1 MNRRLMMAAA
11 LLVMAGCSAPP
22 PPPPPAPPPGPKA
35 TLGQWGVDLT
45 GMDRSVKPGDDFYM
59 FVNGTWQKNAVIAAD
74 RSSTGSFQN
83 LAILSEKRMK
93 EIVAELEAKPVDQ
106 LSPEEKKLRDLYDGF
121 VDTKAIEARGLEPV
135 KADLAMIGKLKSL
148 KDVAR
153 VMGSPRLAAGSIFG
167 LGIGVDDKDSSKYS
181 VNLTPEGLGLPDRD
195 FYLLDEAGIVKVRE
209 AYKAYLGTM
218 LSLAGAKD
226 AEARAAKV
234 MALETEIAK
243 LRWTL
248 AQQRDP
254 ETMYHPVA
262 FKDLRKLA
270 PDFPWDAFFSETEI
284 PLNKGARVVIV
295 GENTAVAPIAK
306 LFAKTPVSVW
316 RDYLTIHYL
325 HSYAAVLPQKV
336 DDADFAFY
344 GTALAGRTAQ
354 TERATRG
361 VRLLDR
367 TLGEAFGKLY
377 VAKYFPP
384 EAKAKVEK
392 LVGNLL
398 KAYEADIK
406 TLPWMS
412 EVTRQKALDKIHAFT
427 PHLGY
432 PDVWRD
438 YSALDISRDDL
449 VGNMKRSSL
458 FEWRH
463 DVGRLD
469 QAVDRNEWHMT
480 PPTVNAY
487 YNPSFNSIT
496 FPAAILQPPFF
507 DPNADDA
514 VNYGAI
520 GVVIGHEI
528 SHGFDDQG
536 SKYNGAGNM
545 ENWWTA
551 TDLANF
557 QGRTKMLTEQFNAF
571 EPLPGLHVKGDA
583 TLGEN
588 IADLAGLSIAYKAYH
603 IALGGQAA
611 PIRDGFTG
619 DQRFFMGLAQ
629 VWQSKFREGEARSRV
644 LSDVHSP
651 AAFRVIGSTRNVDA
665 WYEAFDVKPGD
676 KYYLPPEQRVKLW

>member
-1 MNRRLMMAAA
+1 MNRRLTIAAA
-11 LLVMAGCSAPP
+11 LLIMAGCSAPP

-35 TLGQWGVDLT
+35 TLGQWGVDFT

-59 FVNGTWQKNAVIAAD
+59 FVNGKWQKDAVIPAD
-74 RSSTGSFQN
+74 RSSTGSFQT

-93 EIVAELEAKPVDQ
+93 EIVAELEAKPVDK

-121 VDTKAIEARGLEPV
+121 TDTKAIEARGLEPV
-135 KADLAMIGKLKSL
+135 KADLAMIGKLKTL

-218 LSLAGAKD
+218 LSLTGAKD
-226 AEARAAKV
+226 ADARAAKV
-234 MALETEIAK
+234 MALETGIAK
-243 LRWTL
+243 LRWSL

-254 ETMYHPVA
+254 EKMYHPVA

-270 PDFPWDAFFSETEI
+270 PAFPWDAFFSETEI

-295 GENTAVAPIAK
+295 GENSAVGPIAK
-306 LFAKTPVSVW
+306 LFAKTPVGVW

-325 HSYAAVLPQKV
+325 HSYAAVLPQKI

-392 LVGNLL
+392 LVSNLL

-412 EVTRQKALDKIHAFT
+412 EATRQKALDKIHAFT

-438 YSALDISRDDL
+438 YAALEISRDDL
-449 VGNMKRSSL
+449 VGNMKRASM
-458 FEWRH
+458 FEWHH
-463 DVGRLD
+463 DVARLD

-545 ENWWTA
+545 ENWWTD
-551 TDLANF
+551 TDLTNF
-557 QGRTKMLTEQFNAF
+557 QARTKMLTDQYSAF
-571 EPLPGLHVKGDA
+571 EPLPGLHVRGDA

-588 IADLAGLSIAYKAYH
+588 IADLAGLSISYKAYH

-611 PIRDGFTG
+611 PVLDGFTG

-629 VWQSKFREGEARSRV
+629 VWQSKFREGELRSRI

-676 KYYLPPEQRVKLW
+676 KYYLPPDQRVKLW

>member
-1 MNRRLMMAAA
+1 MVAAA
-11 LLVMAGCSAPP
+11 LILAGCTASP

-45 GMDRSVKPGDDFYM
+45 GMDKTVKPGDDFYM
-59 FVNGTWQKNAVIAAD
+59 FVNGNWYKKAEIPAD

-93 EIVAELEAKPVDQ
+93 EIVAELESKPVDK
-106 LSPEEKKLRDLYDGF
+106 LTPEEKKLRDLYDGF
-121 VDTKAIEARGLEPV
+121 TDTKGIEAKGLEPV
-135 KADLAMIGKLKSL
+135 KADLSEIAKLKSL

-153 VMGSPRLAAGSIFG
+153 LMGTPRLTAGSLFG
-167 LGIGVDDKDSSKYS
+167 VGIGVDDKDSTKYS
-181 VNLTPEGLGLPDRD
+181 VNVSPEGLGLPDRD
-195 FYLLDEAGIVKVRE
+195 FYLLDEAGIVKVRA
-209 AYKAYLGTM
+209 AYKVYLATM
-218 LSLAGAKD
+218 LSLSGAQD
-226 AEARAAKV
+226 ADKRAEKV
-234 MALETEIAK
+234 MALETAIAK
-243 LRWTL
+243 LRWTR
-248 AQQRDP
+248 AAQRDP

-262 FKDLRKLA
+262 FKDLKKLA
-270 PDFPWDAFFSETEI
+270 PAFPWEAFFSETNI
-284 PLNKGARVVIV
+284 PLKNGSRVVIV
-295 GENTAVAPIAK
+295 GENTAVGPLAK
-306 LFAKTPVSVW
+306 LFAKTPVAVW
-316 RDYLTIHYL
+316 KDFLTIHYL
-325 HSYAAVLPQKV
+325 HTYAGLLPQKF

-344 GTALAGRTAQ
+344 GEALAGRQAQ

-412 EVTRQKALDKIHAFT
+412 DVTRQKALDKLHAFT
-427 PHLGY
+427 PYLGY
-432 PDVWRD
+432 PDKWRD
-438 YSALDISRDDL
+438 YAALEISRDDL
-449 VGNMKRSSL
+449 VGNVKRAAQ
-458 FEWRH
+458 FEWKH
-463 DVGRLD
+463 DLDRLD
-469 QAVDRNEWHMT
+469 QPVDKSEWHMT

-487 YNPSFNSIT
+487 YEPSFNSIT

-536 SKYNGAGNM
+536 AKYSGNGNL
-545 ENWWTA
+545 ENWWTD
-551 TDLANF
+551 TDQAAF
-557 QGRTKMLTEQFNAF
+557 KTRTKMLGDQFDSY
-571 EPLPGLHVKGDA
+571 EPLPGLHVRGAA
-583 TLGEN
+583 TMGEN
-588 IADLAGLSIAYKAYH
+588 IADLAGLSIAIKAYH
-603 IALGGQAA
+603 LSLGGQPA
-611 PIRDGFTG
+611 PVLDGFTG
-619 DQRFFMGLAQ
+619 DQRLFLGLAQ
-629 VWQSKFREGEARSRV
+629 VWQSKFREGELRSRI

-651 AAFRVIGSTRNVDA
+651 AQFRVIGSTRNVDA
-665 WYEAFDVKPGD
+665 WYDAFDVKQGD
-676 KYYLPPEQRVKLW
+676 KYYLPPDQRVKLW

>member
-1 MNRRLMMAAA
+1 MNRRLMVAAAA
-11 LLVMAGCSAPP
+11 LLIAGCTAPP
-22 PPPPPAPPPGPKA
+22 PPPPSAPPPAPKA

-45 GMDRSVKPGDDFYM
+45 GMDRTVKPGDDFYM
-59 FVNGTWQKNAVIAAD
+59 FVNGNWYKNAAIPAD

-83 LAILSEKRMK
+83 LAILSEKRMRD
-93 EIVAELEAKPVDQ
+93 IVAELEAKPVDQ

-121 VDTKAIEARGLEPV
+121 VDTQGIETRGLEPV
-135 KADLAMIGKLKSL
+135 KADLDQIAKLKSL

-167 LGIGVDDKDSSKYS
+167 VGIGVDDKDSTKYS
-181 VNLTPEGLGLPDRD
+181 VNLSPEGLGLPDRD
-195 FYLLDEAGIVKVRE
+195 FYLLDEAGIVKVRA
-209 AYKAYLGTM
+209 AYKVYLTTM
-218 LSLAGAKD
+218 LTLSGAQD
-226 AEARAAKV
+226 AEKRAEKV
-234 MALETEIAK
+234 LALETEIAK
-243 LRWTL
+243 LRWTR
-248 AQQRDP
+248 AAQRDP
-254 ETMYHPVA
+254 VTMYHPVA
-262 FKDLRKLA
+262 YKDLKKLA
-270 PDFPWDAFFSETEI
+270 PTFPWDAFFSETEI
-284 PLNKGARVVIV
+284 PTNKGERVVIV

-306 LFAKTPVSVW
+306 LFTKTPVAVW
-316 RDYLTIHYL
+316 RDYLTIHFL
-325 HSYAAVLPQKV
+325 HGYAGLLPQKF

-344 GTALAGRTAQ
+344 GTALAGRQAQ
-354 TERATRG
+354 TERSTRG

-384 EAKAKVEK
+384 ESKAKVEK
-392 LVGNLL
+392 LVSNLL

-412 EVTRQKALDKIHAFT
+412 EATRQKALDKLHAFT

-432 PDVWRD
+432 PDTWRD
-438 YSALDISRDDL
+438 YSALEISRTDL
-449 VGNMKRSSL
+449 VGNVKRAAL

-463 DVGRLD
+463 DLARLD
-469 QAVDRNEWHMT
+469 QPVDKNEWHMT

-536 SKYNGAGNM
+536 AQYNGIGNL
-545 ENWWTA
+545 ENWWTDEDA
-551 TDLANF
+551 TAF
-557 QGRTKMLTEQFNAF
+557 KVRTKMLGEQFDSY
-571 EPLPGLHVKGDA
+571 EPLPGLHVRGNA
-583 TLGEN
+583 TMGEN
-588 IADLAGLSIAYKAYH
+588 IADLAGLSIALKAYH
-603 IALGGQAA
+603 IALGGQTA
-611 PIRDGFTG
+611 PVLDGFTG
-619 DQRFFMGLAQ
+619 DQRLFLGLAQ
-629 VWQSKFREGEARSRV
+629 VWQSKFREGELRSRI

-651 AAFRVIGSTRNVDA
+651 APFRVIGSTRNVDA
-665 WYEAFDVKPGD
+665 WYDAWGVKPGD